1 MCSRGMP
8 WDRCITPHNTLVPKH
23 SVQLHASVKPQVF
36 IHVWAQRRHGYIL
49 LQSINDVSVVENC
62 DYKDVWSVNS
72 LPWLKSLVIFHMP
85 FYEDNASAEIFTNG
99 TPIAERQRE
108 RERVALM
115 CLPGLCWSWREK
127 ARIHCPATRWDGVT
141 ESYMVVTFFSSQL
154 DIESDKWKTRE
165 SCLLMIPHALPV
177 NI

>member
-49 LQSINDVSVVENC
+49 LQSINHVSVVENC

-72 LPWLKSLVIFHMP
+72 LPWLKSLVILHMP

-108 RERVALM
+108 RESCINV
-115 CLPGLCWSWREK
+115 SS
-127 ARIHCPATRWDGVT
+127 RIML
-141 ESYMVVTFFSSQL
+141 EL
-154 DIESDKWKTRE
+154 KRE
-165 SCLLMIPHALPV
+165 SKDTLPRYPLRWGNRKLYGCYILQFTTWHWV
-177 NI
+177 R